1 MGNNSFSS
9 QYKALLEEKAQLLKT
24 LGQPIRLCILHQLI
38 TDGEK
43 NVGEIISCMGVKQ
56 PNISQHLSK
65 LRDLGYVE
73 ARKDGNQ
80 VYYSCNRQDVISI
93 IKEVMGEN

>member
-9 QYKALLEEKAQLLKT
+9 QYKALVEEKAQLLKT

-43 NVGEIISCMGVKQ
+43 MLVK
-56 PNISQHLSK
+56 LS
-65 LRDLGYVE
+65 LVWE
-73 ARKDGNQ
+73 
-80 VYYSCNRQDVISI
+80 
-93 IKEVMGEN
+93 